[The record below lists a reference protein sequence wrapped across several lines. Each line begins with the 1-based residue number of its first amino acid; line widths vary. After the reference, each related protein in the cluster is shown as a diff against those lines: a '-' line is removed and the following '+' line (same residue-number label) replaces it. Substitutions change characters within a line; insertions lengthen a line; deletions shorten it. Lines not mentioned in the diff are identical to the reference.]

1 MSMPVTA
8 KPARSLWPFVFG
20 IVVCGTLVLLQ
31 AGVEAVKAPLS
42 VYVIVLAGL
51 TILSGRF
58 AIKMP
63 GRSASVSVSE
73 VFVFAST
80 LLFGPAPATLTVAL
94 DGLIVSLMHRDRRL
108 YRALFNIAEPAVT
121 TWIAGSVFF
130 LVRDG
135 VQAAG
140 GSYAMLLG
148 AVAMTASYFT
158 SNSVL
163 TAVAVAHESGLSAFA
178 LWREHALYLAI
189 NYYAGAS
196 LAVLGVKQADHSVGF
211 NLEVIG
217 LVVPLLILSYVAY
230 KTASDR
236 YADAQ
241 QHVREVEG
249 LYRSTVETL
258 AIAVDAKD
266 QVTHGHIRRVQRH
279 TLALARVLGV
289 TDERDLK
296 ALEAASLL
304 HDVGKLAIPDYVLNK
319 PGALSTAEYETM
331 KRHANVG
338 ANHSRDRRVSVSGR
352 SGRSSSSREL
362 GRNRVSRSS
371 AGPEH
376 PAGRTHFQCG

>member
-1 MSMPVTA
+1 VIS
-8 KPARSLWPFVFG
+8 
-20 IVVCGTLVLLQ
+20 IVACGALVLLH
-31 AGVEAVKAPLS
+31 AGTTVLRTPLS
-42 VYVIVLAGL
+42 VYPLALAAL

-58 AIKMP
+58 AIRMP

-73 VFVFAST
+73 VFVFVSV

-94 DGLIVSLMHRDRRL
+94 DGLLASLSHRDRRL

-130 LVRDG
+130 LVKDSI
-135 VQAAG
+135 QSAG
-140 GSYAMLLG
+140 GSYPMLFG
-148 AVAMTASYFT
+148 GVAMAACYFT

-163 TAVAVAHESGLSAFA
+163 TAVAVALESGLSAFE

-196 LAVLGVKQADHSVGF
+196 LAVLGVERADHTVGF

-236 YADAQ
+236 VTDAQ
-241 QHVREVEG
+241 QHVHEVEH

-289 TDERDLK
+289 
-296 ALEAASLL
+296 
-304 HDVGKLAIPDYVLNK
+304 
-319 PGALSTAEYETM
+319 
-331 KRHANVG
+331 
-338 ANHSRDRRVSVSGR
+338 DR
-352 SGRSSSSREL
+352 
-362 GRNRVSRSS
+362 
-371 AGPEH
+371 
-376 PAGRTHFQCG
+376 